1 MNDIV
6 WTKSYE
12 DYKTEVGQEL
22 TRASESFVKI
32 GYLLKAARD
41 TDVLKDSEYGI
52 GNYIQFAE
60 KEFGLE
66 KTQVSR
72 FIRINDRFS
81 EGGNSD
87 VLREEYRGYGTR
99 KLGIMLTL
107 PEELTEELSPDYTV
121 EEMETIQQEVKEEQ
135 ALTPLE
141 QYAEELE
148 AERTKAP
155 AAELAKD
162 DILSAALYQIMED
175 RPELYTELDGC
186 KLEDFREILS
196 PVEDT
201 MYICRVQGV
210 GKLLL
215 TCKEEKLSI
224 VNARTNEKQFF
235 DWTDAQDAFLYITE
249 RGCGGSAKENW
260 EAIYGKPYPIEE
272 KVKEKPKNDN
282 FGSKN
287 EKNAQKKSEKTKNEK
302 RRVNVTKEKKNAE
315 KERKQETETE
325 GHESAGNG
333 AEERT
338 EQIKDLAAE
347 QGVHDL
353 QPEGSAGESQL
364 SGETDLGGTEGEP
377 SSLGTGEALLGEDSG
392 ASGGEGNAAGTPERN
407 KYSGRLEQLTHDIS
421 ILVKE
426 INNKGQAGVAGANWR
441 TDALKTAGMMKECIQ
456 TIIKDLEEE
465 EEPRWREIPNG

>member
-12 DYKTEVGQEL
+12 DYKTEVGTEL
-22 TRASESFVKI
+22 SKASESFVRI
-32 GYLLKAARD
+32 GYLLKVARD
-41 TDVLKDSEYGI
+41 TEVLNGTEFEGD
-52 GNYIQFAE
+52 YIRFAA

-87 VLREEYRGYGTR
+87 VLKEEYRGYGTR

-107 PEELTEELSPDYTV
+107 PDELTEELSPDYTV

-135 ALTPLE
+135 EITPIE
-141 QYAEELE
+141 RYAEELE
-148 AERTKAP
+148 AEKNKEK

-162 DILSAALYQIMED
+162 DIMGAALYQIMED
-175 RPELYTELDGC
+175 HPELYAELDGC
-186 KLEDFREILS
+186 KLEDFHEILS

-201 MYICRVQGV
+201 MYICRVPGV
-210 GKLLL
+210 GKLMLI
-215 TCKEEKLSI
+215 CKEEKISV
-224 VNARTNEKQFF
+224 VNARTNEKQYF

-272 KVKEKPKNDN
+272 KVTEKPKNDN
-282 FGSKN
+282 FVSKN
-287 EKNAQKKSEKTKNEK
+287 EKNAQKKAEKTKNEK
-302 RRVNVTKEKKNAE
+302 KRVNVTKEKKNAE

-325 GHESAGNG
+325 GHESAGIG

-347 QGVHDL
+347 QEVHDI
-353 QPEGSAGESQL
+353 QPEGSAGENRVP
-364 SGETDLGGTEGEP
+364 GEENLGGTEGEP
-377 SSLGTGEALLGEDSG
+377 LPSGTGETLSCEDSG
-392 ASGGEGNAAGTPERN
+392 TTGGEGNADQSSERN
-407 KYSGRLEQLTHDIS
+407 KYSARLENLIY
-421 ILVKE
+421 
-426 INNKGQAGVAGANWR
+426 
-441 TDALKTAGMMKECIQ
+441 TAGILQKNLAAGQEDYDEAMKEAEMIRQCIDS
-456 TIIKDLEEE
+456 IIGDIEK
-465 EEPRWREIPNG
+465 EPKPAWREIK

>member
-22 TRASESFVKI
+22 SRASESFVRI
-32 GYLLKAARD
+32 GYLLKVARD
-41 TDVLKDSEYGI
+41 TEVLNGTEFEGD
-52 GNYIQFAE
+52 YIKFAE
-60 KEFGLE
+60 REFGLE

-162 DILSAALYQIMED
+162 DILGAALYQIMED

-249 RGCGGSAKENW
+249 HGCGGSAKENW

-272 KVKEKPKNDN
+272 KGKEKPKNDD

-287 EKNAQKKSEKTKNEK
+287 AKKAQKKAEKTKNEK
-302 RRVNVTKEKKNAE
+302 KRVNVTKEKKNAE

-347 QGVHDL
+347 KGVHDL
-353 QPEGSAGESQL
+353 QPEGSTGESQL
-364 SGETDLGGTEGEP
+364 SGEKDLGGTEGEP

-392 ASGGEGNAAGTPERN
+392 AAGGEGNAAGTPERN

-441 TDALKTAGMMKECIQ
+441 MDALKTAGMMKECIQ

-465 EEPRWREIPNG
+465 EEPKWREIK

>member
-135 ALTPLE
+135 ALAPLE

-148 AERTKAP
+148 TERTKAP

-162 DILSAALYQIMED
+162 DILGAALYQIMED

-272 KVKEKPKNDN
+272 KVKEKPKNDD

-287 EKNAQKKSEKTKNEK
+287 AKNAQKKAEKTKNEK
-302 RRVNVTKEKKNAE
+302 KRVNVTKEKKNAE

-333 AEERT
+333 AEEGT
-338 EQIKDLAAE
+338 EQIKDLSAE

-364 SGETDLGGTEGEP
+364 SGEKDLGGTEGEP
-377 SSLGTGEALLGEDSG
+377 SSLGTGEALSGEDSG
-392 ASGGEGNAAGTPERN
+392 AAGGEGNAAGTPERN
-407 KYSGRLEQLTHDIS
+407 KYSARLENLTWKNGMLI
-421 ILVKE
+421 KE
-426 INNKGQAGVAGANWR
+426 INAKDYGS
-441 TDALKTAGMMKECIQ
+441 ALKSAGDIEQCIQ
-456 TIIKDLEEE
+456 AIIADLKNEEGQS
-465 EEPRWREIPNG
+465 WREV

>member
-87 VLREEYRGYGTR
+87 ILREEYRGYGTR
-99 KLGIMLTL
+99 KLGIMLKL

-135 ALTPLE
+135 ALTPIE

-162 DILSAALYQIMED
+162 DILGAALYQIMED

-235 DWTDAQDAFLYITE
+235 NWTDAQDAFLYITE
-249 RGCGGSAKENW
+249 HGCGGSAKENW

-272 KVKEKPKNDN
+272 KVTEKPKNDN

-287 EKNAQKKSEKTKNEK
+287 EKNAQKKAEKTKNEK
-302 RRVNVTKEKKNAE
+302 KRVNVTKEKKNAE

-333 AEERT
+333 AEEGT

-347 QGVHDL
+347 QEVHDI
-353 QPEGSAGESQL
+353 QPEGSAGENRVP
-364 SGETDLGGTEGEP
+364 GEENLGGIEGEP
-377 SSLGTGEALLGEDSG
+377 LSSGTGETLSCEDSG
-392 ASGGEGNAAGTPERN
+392 AAGGEGNAVGTPERN

-421 ILVKE
+421 ILIKE

-465 EEPRWREIPNG
+465 EEPKWREIK

>member
-135 ALTPLE
+135 AITPIE

-162 DILSAALYQIMED
+162 DILGAALYQIMED

-287 EKNAQKKSEKTKNEK
+287 GKNAQKKAEKTKNEK
-302 RRVNVTKEKKNAE
+302 KRVNVTKEKKNAE
-315 KERKQETETE
+315 KERRQKTETE

-338 EQIKDLAAE
+338 EQSETMAAE
-347 QGVHDL
+347 SDTAAEREVHNL
-353 QPEGSAGESQL
+353 QQEGTAGESQL
-364 SGETDLGGTEGEP
+364 SGETDLGGTEGE
-377 SSLGTGEALLGEDSG
+377 SLPLGIGETLSGEDSG
-392 ASGGEGNAAGTPERN
+392 AAGGEGNATGTPERN
-407 KYSGRLEQLTHDIS
+407 KYSARLENLTWKNGMLI
-421 ILVKE
+421 KE
-426 INNKGQAGVAGANWR
+426 IYAKDYESALKSAGDIEQCIQAIISDLKNEEGQNWR
-441 TDALKTAGMMKECIQ
+441 EV
-456 TIIKDLEEE
+456 
-465 EEPRWREIPNG
+465 

>member
-41 TDVLKDSEYGI
+41 TEVLKDSEYGT

-107 PEELTEELSPDYTV
+107 PDELTEELSPDYTV
-121 EEMETIQQEVKEEQ
+121 EEMETIQHEVKEEQ
-135 ALTPLE
+135 AISPLE

-148 AERTKAP
+148 AEKTKEP

-162 DILSAALYQIMED
+162 DILGAAIYQIMED
-175 RPELYTELDGC
+175 RPELFAELYECEIG
-186 KLEDFREILS
+186 KTREIIA

-201 MYICRVQGV
+201 MYICRVPGV
-210 GKLLL
+210 GKLMVI
-215 TCKEEKLSI
+215 CKEEKISI
-224 VNARTNEKQFF
+224 VNARTNEKSSYSYE
-235 DWTDAQDAFLYITE
+235 DVNE
-249 RGCGGSAKENW
+249 RLDELDNCRSYKTAKEAW
-260 EAIYGKPYPIEE
+260 EAIYNKPFPEEIE
-272 KVKEKPKNDN
+272 PKTDN
-282 FGSKN
+282 FGSKMTEN
-287 EKNAQKKSEKTKNEK
+287 AQKTTENAQKKAEKTKNEK
-302 RRVNVTKEKKNAE
+302 KRVNVTKEKKNAE
-315 KERKQETETE
+315 KERRQKTETE

-338 EQIKDLAAE
+338 EQSETMAAE
-347 QGVHDL
+347 SDTAAEREVHNL
-353 QPEGSAGESQL
+353 QQEGTAGESQL
-364 SGETDLGGTEGEP
+364 SGETDLGGTEGE
-377 SSLGTGEALLGEDSG
+377 SLPLGIGETLSGEDSG
-392 ASGGEGNAAGTPERN
+392 AAGGEGNATGTPERN
-407 KYSGRLEQLTHDIS
+407 KYSARLENLTWKNGMLI
-421 ILVKE
+421 KE
-426 INNKGQAGVAGANWR
+426 IYAKDYESALKSAGDIEQCIQAIISDLKNEEGQNWR
-441 TDALKTAGMMKECIQ
+441 EV
-456 TIIKDLEEE
+456 
-465 EEPRWREIPNG
+465 

>member
-22 TRASESFVKI
+22 TRASESFVRI

-87 VLREEYRGYGTR
+87 ILREEYRGYGTR

-135 ALTPLE
+135 ALTPIE
-141 QYAEELE
+141 QYSEELE

-162 DILSAALYQIMED
+162 DILGAALYQIMED

-196 PVEDT
+196 PIEDT

-272 KVKEKPKNDN
+272 RVKEKPKNDN

-287 EKNAQKKSEKTKNEK
+287 EKNAQKKAEKTKNEK
-302 RRVNVTKEKKNAE
+302 KRVNVTKEKKNAE

-333 AEERT
+333 AEEGT

-347 QGVHDL
+347 QEVHDI
-353 QPEGSAGESQL
+353 QPEGSAGENRVP
-364 SGETDLGGTEGEP
+364 GEENLGGTEGEP
-377 SSLGTGEALLGEDSG
+377 LSSGTGETLSCEDSG
-392 ASGGEGNAAGTPERN
+392 AAGGEGNAVGTPERN

-421 ILVKE
+421 ILIKE

-465 EEPRWREIPNG
+465 EEPKWREIK

>member
-12 DYKTEVGQEL
+12 DYKTEVGTEL
-22 TRASESFVKI
+22 SKASESFVRI
-32 GYLLKAARD
+32 GYLLKVARD
-41 TDVLKDSEYGI
+41 TEVLNGTEFEGD
-52 GNYIQFAE
+52 YIRFAA

-87 VLREEYRGYGTR
+87 VLKEEYRGYGTR

-107 PEELTEELSPDYTV
+107 PDELTEELSPDYTV

-135 ALTPLE
+135 EITPIE
-141 QYAEELE
+141 RYAEELE
-148 AERTKAP
+148 AEKNKEK

-162 DILSAALYQIMED
+162 DILGAALYQIMED
-175 RPELYTELDGC
+175 RPELYAELDGC
-186 KLEDFREILS
+186 KLEDFHEILS

-210 GKLLL
+210 GKLMLI
-215 TCKEEKLSI
+215 CKEEKISV
-224 VNARTNEKQFF
+224 VNTRTNEKQYF

-249 RGCGGSAKENW
+249 HGCGGSAKENW

-272 KVKEKPKNDN
+272 KVTEKPKNDN

-287 EKNAQKKSEKTKNEK
+287 EKNAQKKSEKNKNEK
-302 RRVNVTKEKKNAE
+302 KRVNVTKEKKNAE

-347 QGVHDL
+347 KGVHDL
-353 QPEGSAGESQL
+353 QPEGSTGESQL
-364 SGETDLGGTEGEP
+364 SGEKDLGGTEGEP
-377 SSLGTGEALLGEDSG
+377 SSLGTGETLFGEDSG
-392 ASGGEGNAAGTPERN
+392 AAGGEGNAAGTPERN

-465 EEPRWREIPNG
+465 EEPKWREIK